1 MKTILAIIGLG
12 LAGALTAAPEPAK
25 EAPVKLPTFVVIGY
39 MIPPAWLQVSWECK
53 GPLPYNLVKRAWISK
68 VGPDTPAAKAGL
80 KVGDTLLAIGNT
92 AVEAMSGERLRAL
105 LKLERGP
112 GTRLEFMIQTPGGEK
127 RTVAIVFEEPPLR

>member
-1 MKTILAIIGLG
+1 MFIGLG
-12 LAGALTAAPEPAK
+12 LVAGLAAAPEPAQT
-25 EAPVKLPTFVVIGY
+25 APVKLPTFVVIGY
-39 MIPPAWLQVSWECK
+39 MIPPAWLEVSWECK

-80 KVGDTLLAIGNT
+80 RVGDTLLAVGNT

-112 GTRLEFMIQTPGGEK
+112 GTRLELTIQTPGSEK
-127 RTVAIVFEEPPLR
+127 RTVAITFEEPPLH